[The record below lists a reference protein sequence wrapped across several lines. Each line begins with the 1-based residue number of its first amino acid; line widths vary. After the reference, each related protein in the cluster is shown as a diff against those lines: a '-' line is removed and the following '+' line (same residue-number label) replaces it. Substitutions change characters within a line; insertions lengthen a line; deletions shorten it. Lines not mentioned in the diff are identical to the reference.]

1 MVIGVTAPEDDV
13 VTTEAAGGTGRLAAG
28 CGVVE
33 PDLPNVVPVDEA
45 AGLADRVD
53 AGAKGCAAIEPDAK
67 LTGAA
72 GAGVGVAAGAG
83 ACAVEL
89 NVESDAPAVDG
100 AVAGTAVDAG
110 VDSRESE
117 P

>member
-1 MVIGVTAPEDDV
+1 VVIGVIAPEDDV
-13 VTTEAAGGTGRLAAG
+13 VTTEAAGGTGGLAAG

-110 VDSRESE
+110 VNSRESE